1 MNAESFFSRWQQRPT
16 KVDEEVAAH
25 DAEVRAPAAGPAPL
39 PTESDLTALA
49 PGASVDDFMRVGVDE
64 GVKRGALKKLF
75 ADPHYN
81 VMDGLDTYIA
91 DYGVPDPIPEA
102 MLRGLN
108 QVKSLFLFEHAA
120 DRPGFEDAGPQAV
133 AAEGQ
138 GVAESGAALGQEA
151 IAAHEDASS
160 LPVDEPQTFSLDAE
174 SPHVEISPPSRPHCC
189 ARDGLALSG
198 EPQCGSKPRF
208 APSKGEGAKPRG
220 MQCALVVVTPLPPRA
235 APAPAASSRPRA
247 AQLPARPGNACVRCD
262 TRTRRDN
269 A

>member
-25 DAEVRAPAAGPAPL
+25 DAEVRAPAAEPAPL
-39 PTESDLTALA
+39 PTESDLAALA
-49 PGASVDDFMRVGVDE
+49 PGASVADFMRVGVDE

-120 DRPGFEDAGPQAV
+120 NRPGAAPVLPQAA
-133 AAEGQ
+133 AAEG
-138 GVAESGAALGQEA
+138 GAVVESGAAGGHEA
-151 IAAHEDASS
+151 LADHEEASS

-174 SPHVEISPPSRPHCC
+174 SLCAEISPPSRP
-189 ARDGLALSG
+189 S
-198 EPQCGSKPRF
+198 
-208 APSKGEGAKPRG
+208 PSKGEGVNR
-220 MQCALVVVTPLPPRA
+220 V
-235 APAPAASSRPRA
+235 
-247 AQLPARPGNACVRCD
+247 ACSDSEGV
-262 TRTRRDN
+262 
-269 A
+269 